1 MFFLENLRLSKSHSE
16 INWPLACLLTFLG
29 KKPSSLDLLHTVFP
43 SQISSTAVKFLLD
56 IQHNSHGKL
65 FLIYFPLCLSRRLYI
80 DENDITF
87 ILAYL
92 HIRKDLGLMW
102 DCEICHQK
110 YVVLYTYSCNKIT
123 NIQVQISRQNW
134 NGFLPNISHQ
144 MMI

>member
-1 MFFLENLRLSKSHSE
+1 MPLFCWFDHFLYSRSEICQIFWCFFLENLRLSKSHSE

-56 IQHNSHGKL
+56 IQHNSYGKL
-65 FLIYFPLCLSRRLYI
+65 FLIYYPLCLSRRLYI
-80 DENDITF
+80 DKNDITF

-102 DCEICHQK
+102 NCEMPSKICSALHLQ
-110 YVVLYTYSCNKIT
+110 L
-123 NIQVQISRQNW
+123 
-134 NGFLPNISHQ
+134 
-144 MMI
+144 

>member
-1 MFFLENLRLSKSHSE
+1 MPLFCWFDHFLYSRSEICQIFWCFFLENLRLSKSHSE

-56 IQHNSHGKL
+56 IQHNSYGKL

-102 DCEICHQK
+102 NCEMPSKICSALHLQ
-110 YVVLYTYSCNKIT
+110 L
-123 NIQVQISRQNW
+123 
-134 NGFLPNISHQ
+134 
-144 MMI
+144 